1 MSDELSNEKSNRRF
15 TRFSA
20 NMCQIGLENMGLLT
34 YNISVSSS
42 ASFCEEGSF
51 SESLRRNLYKTIG

>member
-1 MSDELSNEKSNRRF
+1 MSDELSNERLNRRF
-15 TRFSA
+15 MRFSK
-20 NMCQIGLENMGLLT
+20 NMCQIGLEKQGLLT